1 MFNLKAKPEDLKM
14 NDYVEWNASGG
25 KAQGKV
31 VDIRTNGEVNSS
43 ISGYTLTGT
52 QDDPVYVIKLL
63 QRDSQGNDVLTEQ
76 TVIHRADA
84 LRVIPD
90 PIKSVKVFQGSNI
103 KATGRGMVEG
113 YLVRFGSPSDTDLER
128 DYFTKS
134 TDFGME
140 FLDGSSHKLGLYY
153 NHGMDPVVKTKKIG
167 YGSIKMTDNGLWYE
181 AQLDMA
187 DEYAKMIYDLAKK
200 GKLGFSS
207 GAASHMVDRE
217 KVGKSY
223 EIKRWNLAEAS
234 LTPQPAES
242 RNMAEAKSLKAKK
255 EDLGVGD
262 YVRWMAF
269 GTEVRGQIEKIKTDG
284 PLTGYPLGTRIIG
297 SKEDPVFKIRVYQKQ
312 PDGSYAMDSA
322 TTVHRA
328 SALSKISKPKGKS
341 MNVKEYME
349 DMSDHE
355 EVEAMVEGL
364 TKLNIDPMAIADS
377 IFDGV
382 QEDMFYDS
390 MECLTDKLRDGLV
403 AISEYGKPEDADA
416 LLNKFHMIAL
426 ELFNKNQLPQE
437 LDIMEED
444 KMMMEDK
451 MGDHMYDMKS
461 INSIKDVERVLRDV
475 GNLSRSQSKRLANLV
490 WNAHR
495 DVEPSQEPQIK
506 TTDDKA
512 ELRKSLLEK
521 AKSFNI

>member
-14 NDYVEWNASGG
+14 DDYVEWNASGG

-31 VDIRTNGEVNSS
+31 VDIRTDGEVNSS

-63 QRDSQGNDVLTEQ
+63 QRDSQGNDVLTDQ

-90 PIKSVKVFQGSNI
+90 PIKSVKVFQGSKI
-103 KATGRGMVEG
+103 KATGRGMVSG
-113 YLVRFGSPSDTDLER
+113 YLVRFGNSQDTDLER

-140 FLDGSSHKLGLYY
+140 FSDGSAHKLGLYY

-167 YGSIKMTDNGLWYE
+167 YGSIKMTDFGLWYE
-181 AQLDMA
+181 AQLDLA

-242 RNMAEAKSLKAKK
+242 RNMAEAKS
-255 EDLGVGD
+255 
-262 YVRWMAF
+262 
-269 GTEVRGQIEKIKTDG
+269 
-284 PLTGYPLGTRIIG
+284 
-297 SKEDPVFKIRVYQKQ
+297 KIR
-312 PDGSYAMDSA
+312 GN
-322 TTVHRA
+322 R
-328 SALSKISKPKGKS
+328 

-475 GNLSRSQSKRLANLV
+475 GNLSRSQSKQLANLV

-506 TTDDKA
+506 TNDDKA

-521 AKSFNI
+521 AKSFKNI

>member
-31 VDIRTNGEVNSS
+31 VDIRKDGEVNSN
-43 ISGYTLTGT
+43 ISDYTLTGT
-52 QDDPVYVIKLL
+52 EDDPVYVIKLV
-63 QRDSQGNDVLTEQ
+63 QRDSEGNDILTEQ

-167 YGSIKMTDNGLWYE
+167 YGTIKMTDNGLWYE

-187 DEYAKMIYDLAKK
+187 DEYAKMIYELAKK

-217 KVGKSY
+217 PMGKSY
-223 EIKRWNLAEAS
+223 QIKRWNLAEAS

-242 RNMAEAKSLKAKK
+242 RNMASVKRYYDEMGRFIPYTREELSRMDKK
-255 EDLGVGD
+255 EYDAYMGMMFD
-262 YVRWMAF
+262 KMN
-269 GTEVRGQIEKIKTDG
+269 TMKNE
-284 PLTGYPLGTRIIG
+284 GY
-297 SKEDPVFKIRVYQKQ
+297 D
-312 PDGSYAMDSA
+312 D
-322 TTVHRA
+322 
-328 SALSKISKPKGKS
+328 
-341 MNVKEYME
+341 EY
-349 DMSDHE
+349 DDIDD
-355 EVEAMVEGL
+355 MVEGTIAVGSSPSMIAETVFEDSNL
-364 TKLNIDPMAIADS
+364 DVFKYGMKCLLMKLKYAMVS
-377 IFDGV
+377 V
-382 QEDMFYDS
+382 
-390 MECLTDKLRDGLV
+390 L
-403 AISEYGKPEDADA
+403 EYGTAEDADA
-416 LLNKFHMIAL
+416 ILMKFHMLAL
-426 ELFNKNQLPQE
+426 DLFNKMKM
-437 LDIMEED
+437 DSID
-444 KMMMEDK
+444 KMMVDESVMMMDEA
-451 MGDHMYDMKS
+451 MKNIKPS
-461 INSIKDVERVLRDV
+461 SIKEVEKILRDA
-475 GNLSRSQSKRLANLV
+475 GNISRSQSKRLANLV
-490 WNAHR
+490 WNVQR

-506 TTDDKA
+506 TNDEEA

-521 AKSFNI
+521 AKSFHI